1 MNNKEA
7 IWQLNSLIENSKSF
21 HEEDGDIWEQDIEA
35 LNIAKQALEKQIPKK
50 PLHES
55 LADRFCPVCGAYINF
70 DALNE
75 SAEEAPKFC
84 SGCGQALYWGDTQ

>member
-1 MNNKEA
+1 MTNE
-7 IWQLNSLIENSKSF
+7 
-21 HEEDGDIWEQDIEA
+21 EA
-35 LNIAKQALEKQIPKK
+35 LNILYKGIASNTTANNECIELCKKALEKQIPKK

-75 SAEEAPKFC
+75 SAEEAPEFC
-84 SGCGQALYWGDTQ
+84 SGCGQALDWGDDI